1 MLTFILLEAFGLAA
15 VLVYAWLIGAFESV
29 KEVRVGRRLDGVQ

>member
-15 VLVYAWLIGAFESV
+15 VLIYAWLIGAF
-29 KEVRVGRRLDGVQ
+29 GDGVES